1 MEGFG
6 SGMAVGFGSGMAV
19 GIGFGSSG
27 DKNKKIR
34 TNLRELVTDGR
45 IRITDHRGN
54 PVTVDELMELVSPRK
69 KKKS

>member
-6 SGMAVGFGSGMAV
+6 SGMLIGLGAGLAV
-19 GIGFGSSG
+19 GIGIGSAG
-27 DKNKKIR
+27 DAKKEIR
-34 TNLRELVTDGR
+34 TNLRNLVTDGR

-54 PVTVDELMELVSPRK
+54 PLSVDELMDRVSPKK